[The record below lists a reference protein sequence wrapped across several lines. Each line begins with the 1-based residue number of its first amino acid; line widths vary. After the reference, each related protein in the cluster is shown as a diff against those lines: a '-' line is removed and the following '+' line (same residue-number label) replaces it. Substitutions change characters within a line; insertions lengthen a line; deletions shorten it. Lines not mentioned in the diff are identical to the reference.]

1 MMPDS
6 FFSLD
11 LSLLQW
17 FNSSNSVYF
26 DSLVPILTNGLTWIP
41 LYIALLYLVV
51 KNNETMAQI
60 GLIVGAALVCIILAG
75 GVDDFIVKP
84 MVAKVRPCND
94 PAVKLQLNL
103 IAGTLDKSFSFF
115 SAHAANTFSLAVFL
129 SLLVRNRL
137 FSVTMVLWALLNCW
151 TRLYLGVHYPSDV
164 LMGLLY
170 GCVVGVIVY
179 IAFYKLFYR
188 FNIKFQYI
196 SSQYT
201 ASGYAKVD
209 IDVVVSTLVLTLA
222 IVILGAFCSITI

>member
-94 PAVKLQLNL
+94 PAEASPHQEDCT
-103 IAGTLDKSFSFF
+103 IAASDTGDPGYQR
-115 SAHAANTFSLAVFL
+115 SL
-129 SLLVRNRL
+129 
-137 FSVTMVLWALLNCW
+137 
-151 TRLYLGVHYPSDV
+151 
-164 LMGLLY
+164 
-170 GCVVGVIVY
+170 
-179 IAFYKLFYR
+179 
-188 FNIKFQYI
+188 
-196 SSQYT
+196 
-201 ASGYAKVD
+201 
-209 IDVVVSTLVLTLA
+209 
-222 IVILGAFCSITI
+222 